1 MELQQQPTNW
11 MRLIVKGLYLRLVLL
26 EMHLCWVGTKEDANG
41 SSFQLRAI
49 AARIGP
55 MPFLC
60 THYLPLLLPLLLLH
74 SLLVESWSW
83 FLNYKDFS
91 DLGEVHIHIC
101 QKIAH
106 VDGRLL
112 PTVAHVSKC
121 SFQQRLIPPLK
132 HSWHPR
138 LIPSLKHSWHPRLIP
153 DLWCQQM
160 VLSSKAHASNGSC

>member
-1 MELQQQPTNW
+1 

-60 THYLPLLLPLLLLH
+60 THYLPLLLLLLPLLLLH

-83 FLNYKDFS
+83 FLNHKLLWFRNGIYTYLSKYLVCS
-91 DLGEVHIHIC
+91 C
-101 QKIAH
+101 QW
-106 VDGRLL
+106 RLL
-112 PTVAHVSKC
+112 PTMAHVSKC
-121 SFQQRLIPPLK
+121 SFQQRLISSLK
-132 HSWHPR
+132 KDSWHQR
-138 LIPSLKHSWHPRLIP
+138 LIPEKIYYVSK
-153 DLWCQQM
+153 M
-160 VLSSKAHASNGSC
+160 VLPSMTHASNGSY